1 MARRGAS
8 KTPPSKRRWLRYGIV
23 IGLLLLIVVIYETGQ
38 QLRRSGQGTDQAVA
52 PNAQESPRRLKSY
65 YRSHDL
71 PAGWEV
77 GEIARNDAGTV
88 EVPLYF
94 APSIRSSRY
103 GQAARPGE
111 IGPHNACPTQESGLW
126 GELAERAFWIV
137 VNDKTGMIDRV
148 ECVAIEP
155 VE

>member
-1 MARRGAS
+1 MVRRGTS
-8 KTPPSKRRWLRYGIV
+8 RTPPRRRWLRYGIV
-23 IGLLLLIVVIYETGQ
+23 IGLLLLIVVVYETGQ
-38 QLRRSGQGTDQAVA
+38 QLRHRGQETDQAVA
-52 PNAQESPRRLKSY
+52 PDARESPQRLKSY

-94 APSIRSSRY
+94 APGIRSSRY

-111 IGPHNACPTQESGLW
+111 IGPHNACPTREAGLW
-126 GELAERAFWIV
+126 KALAERAFRIV
-137 VNDKTGMIDRV
+137 VNDKTGIIDQV
-148 ECVAIEP
+148 ECLMIEP
-155 VE
+155 GE